1 MAEYFYMR
9 INTPKGRGK
18 KRAGRKETALQRYAV
33 VNGLQYD
40 ENTVY
45 KEVSEEGREWDELE
59 KILHEGDTIIF
70 KDLCGFVQEAEDGC
84 MKYMMLM
91 GKGITLVFLDNPTLN
106 TEYIKRLFD
115 VSKGL
120 DFVDS
125 ISRENI
131 ITLLMQV
138 ELDRIDQERL
148 ERRKWIKEGMDASGK
163 KPGRKEGTMEKLTP
177 ELADAIAVYLQD
189 GSVLQIDLMKKFNIS
204 RNTLKKY
211 AKFISKKLKQQS

>member
-1 MAEYFYMR
+1 MLFRSESW
-9 INTPKGRGK
+9 TD
-18 KRAGRKETALQRYAV
+18 AV
-33 VNGLQYD
+33 V
-40 ENTVY
+40 
-45 KEVSEEGREWDELE
+45 
-59 KILHEGDTIIF
+59 
-70 KDLCGFVQEAEDGC
+70 
-84 MKYMMLM
+84 M

-131 ITLLMQV
+131 IALLMQV